1 MILRLLGLRFG
12 KNDDAGPDSGRPARR
27 QRGQAAARTRPVAFR
42 TQGAEVAE
50 GEGMRLRRLIG
61 TPELEMLDPFLLL
74 DWFTAEPE
82 WRQQVGFPEIPH
94 MGIEAVTYVVS
105 GAIRHAD
112 NRDHEVTTE
121 AGGVQWM
128 TASGGVVRAEYA
140 ESRQQPLCGYRLW
153 INMPA
158 REKHKP
164 PDYRAFDADALP
176 VEERPGV
183 EIVVIAGTTAGGVT
197 GAMNGGSHVPLLIAA
212 GLQPGARLTEE
223 VSATDNAFFV
233 VHDGSVQAFDP
244 EGQPVTIR
252 EGEAA
257 VLGPG
262 RRIQLVGGALG
273 AEILLAV
280 ARPLREPVARAGPIV
295 MSSRADVMKALRN
308 YREGR
313 L

>member
-12 KNDDAGPDSGRPARR
+12 KNDRPHSETSFSRR
-27 QRGQAAARTRPVAFR
+27 PRNQAAARNRAVVFR
-42 TQGAEVAE
+42 TEGAEVAE
-50 GEGMRLRRLIG
+50 GQGMRLRRLIG
-61 TPELEMLDPFLLL
+61 TRELDMLDPFLLL
-74 DWFTAEPE
+74 DWFSAEPE
-82 WRQQVGFPEIPH
+82 WRQKVGFPEIPH

-105 GAIRHAD
+105 GAIRHTD
-112 NRDHEVTTE
+112 NRENEATIE

-140 ESRQQPLCGYRLW
+140 EPREQPLCGYRLW

-158 REKHKP
+158 RDKHKP
-164 PDYRAFDADALP
+164 PDYRAFDTDSLP

-183 EIVVIAGTTAGGVT
+183 DIVVMAGTTAGGIV
-197 GAMNGGSHVPLLIAA
+197 GAMNGGPNVPLLLAA
-212 GLQPGARLTEE
+212 SLQPGARLTEE
-223 VSATDNAFFV
+223 VSATDNAFVV
-233 VHDGSVQAFDP
+233 VHDGSVQAFDA
-244 EGQPVTIR
+244 EAQPVTIR

-280 ARPLREPVARAGPIV
+280 ARPLREPVERVGPIV
-295 MSSRADVMKALRN
+295 MSSRADVMKALSK
-308 YREGR
+308 YREGT

>member
-1 MILRLLGLRFG
+1 
-12 KNDDAGPDSGRPARR
+12 
-27 QRGQAAARTRPVAFR
+27 
-42 TQGAEVAE
+42 
-50 GEGMRLRRLIG
+50 
-61 TPELEMLDPFLLL
+61 
-74 DWFTAEPE
+74 
-82 WRQQVGFPEIPH
+82 
-94 MGIEAVTYVVS
+94 VT
-105 GAIRHAD
+105 I
-112 NRDHEVTTE
+112 E

-140 ESRQQPLCGYRLW
+140 AQRPQPLCGYRLW

-158 REKHKP
+158 RDKHKP
-164 PDYRAFDADALP
+164 PDYRAVDADALP

-183 EIVVIAGTTAGGVT
+183 EIVVIAGTTAGGVA
-197 GAMNGGSHVPLLIAA
+197 GAMNGGPQAPLLLAA

-233 VHDGSVQAFDP
+233 VHDGSVQAFDT
-244 EGQPVTIR
+244 EAQPVTIR

-280 ARPLREPVARAGPIV
+280 ARPLREPVARVGPIV
-295 MSSRADVMKALRN
+295 MSSRADVKKALRD

>member
-12 KNDDAGPDSGRPARR
+12 KNGKGHPTPD
-27 QRGQAAARTRPVAFR
+27 RPVRRRRAEPTARNRPVVFR
-42 TQGAEVAE
+42 TEGAEVAE

-61 TPELEMLDPFLLL
+61 TRELDMLDPFLLL

-82 WRQQVGFPEIPH
+82 WRQKVGFPEIPH

-105 GAIRHAD
+105 GAIRHTD
-112 NRDHEVTTE
+112 NRDNQATIE

-140 ESRQQPLCGYRLW
+140 EPRPQPLCGYRLW

-158 REKHKP
+158 RAKHNP
-164 PDYRAFDADALP
+164 PDCRAFDADSLP
-176 VEERPGV
+176 IEERPGV
-183 EIVVIAGTTAGGVT
+183 EIVVIAGTTSGGT
-197 GAMNGGSHVPLLIAA
+197 AGAMNGGSDVPLLIAA
-212 GLQPGARLTEE
+212 SLQPGARLTEE
-223 VSATDNAFFV
+223 VSATDNAFVV
-233 VHDGSVQAFDP
+233 VHDGSVQAFDA
-244 EGQPVTIR
+244 EAQPVTIR

-262 RRIQLVGGALG
+262 RRIQFVGGALG

-280 ARPLREPVARAGPIV
+280 ARPLREPVARAGSIV
-295 MSSRADVMKALRN
+295 MNSRADVIKALRD

>member
-12 KNDDAGPDSGRPARR
+12 KNGHADPDTARSRRR
-27 QRGQAAARTRPVAFR
+27 QRSEPAGRNRAVVFR
-42 TQGAEVAE
+42 TEGAEVAE
-50 GEGMRLRRLIG
+50 GQGMRLRRLIG
-61 TPELEMLDPFLLL
+61 VPGIEMLDPFLLL
-74 DWFTAEPE
+74 DWFSAEPE
-82 WRQQVGFPEIPH
+82 WRQKVGFPEIPH

-105 GAIRHAD
+105 GAIRHTD
-112 NRDHEVTTE
+112 NRENDVTIE

-140 ESRQQPLCGYRLW
+140 EPRPQPLCGYRLW

-164 PDYRAFDADALP
+164 PDYHAFDTDSLP

-197 GAMNGGSHVPLLIAA
+197 GAMNGGPHAPLLLAA

-233 VHDGSVQAFDP
+233 VHDGSVQAFDQN
-244 EGQPVTIR
+244 GQPVTVR

-262 RRIQLVGGALG
+262 RRIQLVGGSLG

-295 MSSRADVMKALRN
+295 MSSRADVMKALRS
-308 YREGR
+308 YRDGT

>member
-12 KNDDAGPDSGRPARR
+12 KNDDAGPNPDRPARR

-74 DWFTAEPE
+74 DWFTAEPA

-94 MGIEAVTYVVS
+94 MGIVAVTYVVS

-140 ESRQQPLCGYRLW
+140 EPRPQPLCGYRLW

-164 PDYRAFDADALP
+164 PDSRAFDADSLP

-183 EIVVIAGTTAGGVT
+183 EIVVIAGTTAGGVA

-233 VHDGSVQAFDP
+233 VHDGSVQAVDP
-244 EGQPVTIR
+244 DGQPVTIR

-280 ARPLREPVARAGPIV
+280 ARPLREPVARAGSIV
-295 MSSRADVMKALRN
+295 MNSRADVMKALLD